1 MQIFLNSWNKS
12 PEQVSPARLL
22 LKAGLDAFF
31 LSFSPFSFFFA
42 SITCT
47 RNDEIKD
54 FPGQKITI
62 DITM

>member
-12 PEQVSPARLL
+12 PEQVSPTRLL

-31 LSFSPFSFFFA
+31 LSFSPFFFFFA
-42 SITCT
+42 TIT

-54 FPGQKITI
+54 FPGRIE
-62 DITM
+62 DND

>member
-31 LSFSPFSFFFA
+31 LSFSPFFFA
-42 SITCT
+42 TIT

-54 FPGQKITI
+54 FPGRIE
-62 DITM
+62 DND

>member
-42 SITCT
+42 TIT

-54 FPGQKITI
+54 FPGRIE
-62 DITM
+62 DND

>member
-31 LSFSPFSFFFA
+31 LSFSPFSFFFFA
-42 SITCT
+42 TIT

-54 FPGQKITI
+54 FPERIE
-62 DITM
+62 DND